1 MAYKGSC
8 QFLKA
13 AGGTVGFGHEF
24 QHLLLLCAPVLL
36 RWELTSSSPALQ
48 IDVQQVCTE
57 VGFQATGEEESQPSS
72 QLLVW
77 QVETAR

>member
-1 MAYKGSC
+1 M
-8 QFLKA
+8 
-13 AGGTVGFGHEF
+13 GFGH

-36 RWELTSSSPALQ
+36 RWELTSSSLVLRV
-48 IDVQQVCTE
+48 DVQQVCTE
-57 VGFQATGEEESQPSS
+57 VGFQATGDQESQPSS

>member
-1 MAYKGSC
+1 M
-8 QFLKA
+8 
-13 AGGTVGFGHEF
+13 GFGQEL

-36 RWELTSSSPALQ
+36 SWELTSSSLALQ
-48 IDVQQVCTE
+48 IDVQQICAE
-57 VGFQATGEEESQPSS
+57 VDFQGTGEEESQPSS